1 MNQTADEKLEAAIK
15 TLSKEDVFFV
25 LQMAKELAEVK
36 AEGFG
41 RIVVD
46 VQDKEISNW
55 WKITSHTARNFR
67 RKLRNFGNAL
77 LEKV

>member
-1 MNQTADEKLEAAIK
+1 MNQTADEKLEAAIR

-55 WKITSHTARNFR
+55 WKITSHTARDFR
-67 RKLRNFGNAL
+67 RRLRNFSNAL
-77 LEKV
+77 LEKI

>member
-25 LQMAKELAEVK
+25 LQMAKELSEVK

-41 RIVVD
+41 RIIVD

-67 RKLRNFGNAL
+67 KKLRNLGNAL

>member
-1 MNQTADEKLEAAIK
+1 MNQIADEKLEAAIK
-15 TLSKEDVFFV
+15 TLSKEDAFFI
-25 LQMAKELAEVK
+25 LQMAKELSEVK

-67 RKLRNFGNAL
+67 RKLRNLGNAL